1 MRRTLERRN
10 QDLQSELKT
19 VVVLL
24 ERARVPPG
32 LTPYRDQL
40 VELAHYLEQIAKQ
53 NLLNLWLGN
62 DDILEDVLSD
72 TRLVLKY
79 VRLLG
84 SRLSI
89 PVLRA
94 SGSDRV
100 CLATLAWLHA
110 AHPQTLHL
118 APAFADGPCGVWPF
132 LKIAPVYFFPS
143 MEQRGLRFQPLLFHE
158 FGHLLYASH
167 KPEMDALVGDLQR
180 DVEDL
185 LVPGSMR
192 NDRHSAVAAARRR
205 VVVDAWYS
213 WAQELF
219 CDAVGFE
226 IGGPSY
232 IRAFSAFLA
241 TLGPGDFAVDLSEPG
256 EETHP
261 VASLRVRFLAR
272 RAEGAGFVELA
283 RSVEAEWDEVARALG
298 VEEDLQGYFDAALEA
313 PVLRTVEH
321 MLTETDPL
329 RCSEED
335 LAGSNW
341 AATDSLVKLLNLA
354 WRVWDAD
361 PGRYPAWER
370 RHAKTLAER

>member
-10 QDLQSELKT
+10 QDLQAELKT
-19 VVVLL
+19 VVQLL
-24 ERARVPPG
+24 ERAKVPPG

-40 VELAHYLEQIAKQ
+40 VELAHDLEQIATQ

-94 SGSDRV
+94 SQSDRL

-110 AHPQTLHL
+110 AHPQTSHL
-118 APAFADGPCGVWPF
+118 APAFADGYCGVWPF

-167 KPEMDALVGDLQR
+167 KPEMDALVGELQR
-180 DVEDL
+180 DVEDR

-205 VVVDAWYS
+205 AVVDAWYS

-226 IGGPSY
+226 IGGPSFL
-232 IRAFSAFLA
+232 RAFSAFLA
-241 TLGPGDFAVDLSEPG
+241 NLGPADFTVDLAEPG

-261 VASLRVRFLAR
+261 VTSLRVRFLAR
-272 RAEGAGFVELA
+272 RAEGAGFAALA
-283 RSVEAEWDEVARALG
+283 RSVEAEWNEVARALG
-298 VEEDLQGYFDAALEA
+298 VEEDFQGYFDAALEA
-313 PVLRTVEH
+313 PVVRTIEY
-321 MLTETDPL
+321 MLTEADPL

-335 LAGSNW
+335 LSGGDW
-341 AATDSLVKLLNLA
+341 AATDSPVRLFNEA

-361 PGRYPAWER
+361 PRGYPVWER
-370 RHAKTLAER
+370 RHARTLAER